1 MIKATRLQSEKKS
14 DIKIF
19 IIPGGPGLSSLTL
32 RGLNPLKA
40 DFELVYLDFQGTNGS
55 NYHGKKSYEQ
65 ISKDISSFIKNEDGK
80 KFVLGHS
87 FGGFFAA
94 DAFLEDV
101 VSGVICLSTPFL
113 KSTLMFAGNSYADN
127 STAELVEAE
136 DKWNLKQDEQS
147 FANWLSHYGK
157 LYFNNKD
164 GHELLKNDLVSSKF
178 FLDNRADAISQQL
191 KLMQMKSKSGLKLF
205 VCGNDDLLLSS
216 INLCENA
223 KCGGFDFVDIEGA
236 SHFVSVDR
244 PENLNQIIKTK
255 ISNYLKGDL

>member
-1 MIKATRLQSEKKS
+1 M
-14 DIKIF
+14 
-19 IIPGGPGLSSLTL
+19 
-32 RGLNPLKA
+32 
-40 DFELVYLDFQGTNGS
+40 
-55 NYHGKKSYEQ
+55 
-65 ISKDISSFIKNEDGK
+65 
-80 KFVLGHS
+80 
-87 FGGFFAA
+87 
-94 DAFLEDV
+94 
-101 VSGVICLSTPFL
+101 
-113 KSTLMFAGNSYADN
+113 
-127 STAELVEAE
+127 
-136 DKWNLKQDEQS
+136 
-147 FANWLSHYGK
+147 
-157 LYFNNKD
+157 
-164 GHELLKNDLVSSKF
+164 VSSKF